1 MSIEQEIEILP
12 ALLVEAMLAHRF
24 FDANNI
30 KKKQEELKLWEHL
43 LWDTGN

>member
-24 FDANNI
+24 FDAANI
-30 KKKQEELKLWEHL
+30 KKRQEELKKWVKMNAGL
-43 LWDTGN
+43 